1 MCAHRFSDVGAVAGA
16 IYSECLNCGAAVLCD
31 SLGCVVGV
39 QMSLLV
45 ERVKC
50 QLSLWEEVGV

>member
-1 MCAHRFSDVGAVAGA
+1 MCAHRYGPIGSIGSTV
-16 IYSECLNCGAAVLCD
+16 YSECLHCGAAVLCD